1 MDDSKIAKLTEQII
15 KERGYNP
22 ELANSLAKNEA
33 ITEEREKL
41 LPRIGKQL
49 KGPAEIALVGTAAVA
64 SLVAAPGV
72 LPGVA
77 AYITFGAY
85 LWQRENQNNA
95 LKKLEQQTQRRSVTL
110 EESPLNFDEFME
122 LFIQFMEIS
131 SQSSFEEK
139 QNYLVNLFLNS
150 VVSSRIPF
158 SGKQALFR
166 LHSQISVEEIQVL
179 KVIYDAAM
187 NEKGFPA
194 LPVTEVAKKLGWKEE
209 DTVVTCEALAQ
220 LFLLRDGMRVS
231 DEVLGRSNDSEPKH
245 YVWFITELA
254 KRFVQWVTE
263 EMPPAK
269 ATEANT
275 PDATDIDEK
284 TAWSQLTTE
293 QFFSGYSEADAIYDN
308 L

>member
-1 MDDSKIAKLTEQII
+1 MDDAKIAKRTEQII
-15 KERGYNP
+15 KERGYEP
-22 ELANSLAKNEA
+22 ELAKSIAKDEA

-49 KGPAEIALVGTAAVA
+49 KGAAEIALVGTGIAA
-64 SLVAAPGV
+64 SLAAAPGV

-77 AYITFGAY
+77 AYMSFGAY

-95 LKKLEQQTQRRSVTL
+95 LEKLEQQIQLRGVTL

-122 LFIQFMEIS
+122 LFLQFMEIS

-139 QNYLVNLFLNS
+139 QNYLVNLFVNS

-158 SGKQALFR
+158 SGKQTLFR

-179 KVIYDAAM
+179 KVIYDAGM
-187 NEKGFPA
+187 NEKGFPP
-194 LPVTEVAKKLGWKEE
+194 PVTEVAKKLGWREE
-209 DTVVTCEALAQ
+209 ETIVTCEALAQ
-220 LFLLRDGMRVS
+220 LFLLNNGMMVI
-231 DEVLGRSNDSEPKH
+231 DEVLGKSNDSEPKH
-245 YVWFITELA
+245 YVGFITNLA
-254 KRFVQWVTE
+254 KRFIQWVTE
-263 EMPPAK
+263 EIPSAK
-269 ATEANT
+269 TTEENT
-275 PDATDIDEK
+275 PNATDIDEK
-284 TAWSQLTTE
+284 TAWSQFTAE